1 MSHSSAPNAPK
12 VAVVTVSYGS
22 EEVLGPFLLSLSD
35 ASAYPLSIL
44 VMDNKPQ
51 GTTALEG
58 HSSRVE
64 TLANNFGARY
74 LPMRSNRGYGH
85 AINQAVKTLPP
96 EIEWVVIS
104 NPDVIAGPDA
114 IDLLIDT
121 FSSDENIAAVG
132 PRILTNSGDIYPS
145 ARSIPT
151 LTGGI
156 GHALF
161 SHVWPANPWTRNY
174 RREAGS
180 SPTRRDAGWLSGAF
194 LVVRRSVLD
203 KLQGFDED
211 YFMYFEDVDLGYR
224 IGKIGLRSVYEP
236 AAVVTHTGAHSTS
249 IEAVSML
256 SAHHRSAKRFLSKQY
271 PGMLLWPVRRLLG
284 AGLDM
289 RSWLFERKSH

>member
-1 MSHSSAPNAPK
+1 MSPSSASKTPK

-22 EEVLGPFLLSLSD
+22 EEVLGPFLLSLSE
-35 ASAYPLSIL
+35 ASGHPLSI
-44 VMDNKPQ
+44 VVTDNKPQ
-51 GTTALEG
+51 EETALEG
-58 HSSRVE
+58 HSSRIE
-64 TLANNFGARY
+64 RLSRDFGAQY
-74 LPMRSNRGYGH
+74 LPMSSNLGYGH
-85 AINQAVKTLPP
+85 AINQALKVLPP

-104 NPDVIAGPDA
+104 NPDVIAGPGA

-121 FSSDENIAAVG
+121 LRSDQNIAAVG
-132 PRILTNSGDIYPS
+132 PRILSNSGDIYPS
-145 ARSIPT
+145 ARSIPS

-161 SHVWPANPWTRNY
+161 SHAWPENPWTRNY

-194 LVVRRSVLD
+194 LVVQRSVLE
-203 KLQGFDED
+203 KLHGFDED

-224 IGKIGLRSVYEP
+224 IGKLGLRNVYEP

-284 AGLDM
+284 AGLDL
-289 RSWLFERKSH
+289 RSWLFERRSH